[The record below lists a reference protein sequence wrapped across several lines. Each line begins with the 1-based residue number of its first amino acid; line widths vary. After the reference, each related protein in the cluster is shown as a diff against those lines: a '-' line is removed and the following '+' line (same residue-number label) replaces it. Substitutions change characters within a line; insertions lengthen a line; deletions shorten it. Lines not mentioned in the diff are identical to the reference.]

1 MGVSPMSPT
10 GVPPV
15 VLGTEQG
22 RDGPV
27 THGQD
32 AHATGRRRGFRS
44 CRTRRRACG
53 LIRKH
58 VSPSGREIDRLVYD
72 LYGVTEEEIAIVEGA
87 GV

>member
-1 MGVSPMSPT
+1 MGKMPMPQAGGVVS
-10 GVPPV
+10 
-15 VLGTEQG
+15 E
-22 RDGPV
+22 
-27 THGQD
+27 
-32 AHATGRRRGFRS
+32 S
-44 CRTRRRACG
+44 CRSRRRACG